1 MPIDLP
7 PLPPPDLS
15 TVGELK
21 ARGSNAV
28 ELSIAGYE
36 AKISGTSLLT
46 SDEVKKALEP
56 ATDLSQAVR
65 ALNALY
71 RLKGYIAVK
80 ILYVLDGQTLLIYAN
95 EGCIAGIDAPPRL
108 QGYLDDLVGDCAL
121 TAARFSKEKTLADLL
136 VDRAGQS
143 VTPDL
148 RFDPNGKDVTIVLD
162 GVPIEDHD
170 RTDWSLSFGNPGNR
184 FLGRYFGGAG
194 VRHHTRRGT
203 ELTATYTR
211 ALTSIGSSPR
221 GGKRLD
227 AYQLGAGIVHP
238 WGLFSMSGSL
248 VDYEQEVAGIDL
260 EASIG
265 QYELA
270 GQHLLPSPATGRWV
284 VSEKILYVDSEITAP
299 QFNADVQDESYP
311 ALELGT
317 VYTQAFNFM
326 NQALS
331 AQVSLVLRHGLGDQD
346 GTFEIS
352 GRRGDFFLGE
362 PGLQLRW
369 ELPAKHRLQWTTN
382 AQITSDS
389 LPEQQQWVLGG
400 INTLSAW
407 LPGVLVG
414 DSGYHSILQF
424 SFAPW
429 QLVSERPL
437 NFSLFAE
444 VGSSKFEGLP
454 APLDQ
459 RFTLGDAGLRL
470 EFEILEGLTLDA
482 VAAVP
487 IKDSDNDLVDDFLDD
502 LRSDAFFNL
511 RKVW

>member
-15 TVGELK
+15 TISELK
-21 ARGSNAV
+21 DRGSNSV
-28 ELSIAGYE
+28 DLQVAGYQTR
-36 AKISGTSLLT
+36 ISGTSLLT
-46 SDEVKKALEP
+46 SEEVKKALGP

-71 RLKGYIAVK
+71 RLKGYVAVK
-80 ILYVLDGQTLLIYAN
+80 ILYVLDGQTLLIHAN
-95 EGCIAGIDAPPRL
+95 EGCIAKIDAPPRL
-108 QGYLDDLVGDCAL
+108 QGYLDDLIGDCAL
-121 TAARFSKEKTLADLL
+121 TAARFTKEKVLADLL
-136 VDRAGQS
+136 VDRAGQT

-148 RFDPNGKDVTIVLD
+148 RFDPNGNDVTIVLN
-162 GVPIEDHD
+162 GVPIENHD
-170 RTDWSLSFGNPGNR
+170 RTDWSLSIGNPGNR

-238 WGLFSMSGSL
+238 WGLFSASGSL
-248 VDYEQEVAGIDL
+248 VEYEQEIAGIDL
-260 EASIG
+260 DARTL

-270 GQHLLPSPATGRWV
+270 AQHLLPSPDNGRWV
-284 VSEKILYVDSEITAP
+284 LSEKLLYVDSEIRAR
-299 QFNADVQDESYP
+299 QFNLDLQDETYP
-311 ALELGT
+311 AIELGT
-317 VYTQAFNFM
+317 VYSQAFNLM

-331 AQVSLVLRHGLGDQD
+331 AQFSLALRHGLGDQD
-346 GTFEIS
+346 GTFAIS

-369 ELPAKHRLQWTTN
+369 EIPGKHRLQWTTN

-389 LPEQQQWVLGG
+389 LPQQQQWVLGG
-400 INTLSAW
+400 LSTISAW

-414 DSGYHSILQF
+414 DSGYHSVLAF

-429 QLVSERPL
+429 QIRERPL
-437 NFSLFAE
+437 NVSLFAE
-444 VGSSKFEGLP
+444 IGSAEFEDLP
-454 APLDQ
+454 SPLNE
-459 RFTLGDAGLRL
+459 RRTLSDAGIRL
-470 EFEILEGLTLDA
+470 QYEIWNGLTLDA
-482 VAAVP
+482 VAAAP
-487 IKDSDNDLVDDFLDD
+487 LSDSNLNDAFLDD

-511 RKVW
+511 RQVW